1 MGEIMNL
8 KNKEVLF
15 SIQEHQLLQDDIKQ
29 NILNILNSETKE
41 LKIINGEFNG
51 GDKKIF
57 YKLFNSINKRIK
69 IKKIEEIFIKYQK
82 QRKRNGL
89 KKYGRVD
96 YILFISGIS
105 YSKDFLILLKE
116 AYPKAKMIL
125 FLWDKLEYSAFKGKE
140 ECFDYI
146 FSYDRIDCLENDFI
160 FRPTFY
166 VDKCLENIPSKK
178 EYDFYYIGV
187 LRDEKRYQYVKWLK
201 DYLEENK
208 LKIFLKLY
216 TGKITG
222 IENLKQYLPLK
233 YDEDLIT
240 TKGIS
245 YNENIEILKNSNVV
259 LDLKYK
265 DQKGLTL
272 RCYEAIATETK
283 IITDNEDIVN
293 YDFYNENNIKVIK
306 NIEDVKNIPLEF
318 FKTPAEKIDDKTK
331 ERYSIKGF
339 LKEIFEEV
347 EKNTKDK
354 M

>member
-1 MGEIMNL
+1 MNL
-8 KNKEVLF
+8 KNKKILF

-29 NILNILNSETKE
+29 DILSVLNSEAKE
-41 LKIINGEFNG
+41 VKIINSESNGE
-51 GDKKIF
+51 DKKFF
-57 YKLFNSINKRIK
+57 YKLLNSINKRIK
-69 IKKIEEIFIKYQK
+69 IKKFEEFFIKYQK
-82 QRKRNGL
+82 QVKINGI
-89 KKYGRVD
+89 KKYGEGVD

-105 YSKDFLILLKE
+105 YSKEFLLLLKE
-116 AYPKAKMIL
+116 AYPRAKMIL
-125 FLWDKLEYSAFKGKE
+125 FLWDKLEYSGFKGKE

-146 FSYDRIDCLENDFI
+146 FSYDRIDSLENNFI

-166 VDKCLENIPSKK
+166 IDKCLENVPLKK

-216 TGKITG
+216 TGKIAG
-222 IENLKQYLPLK
+222 VEDLKQYLPLK

-240 TKGIS
+240 TGGIS
-245 YNENIEILKNSNVV
+245 CNENIEILKNSKVV

-265 DQKGLTL
+265 EQRGLTL
-272 RCYEAIATETK
+272 RCYEALATETK

-293 YDFYNENNIKVIK
+293 YNFYNENNIKVIK

-318 FKTPAEKIDDKTK
+318 FKTPVQKIDPKIK
-331 ERYSIKGF
+331 ERYSIRGF
-339 LKEIFEEV
+339 LEEIFEEV
-347 EKNTKDK
+347 EKRRI
-354 M
+354 